1 MFNKRINYKEQI
13 GGDLLGS
20 GGYGCVFRPN
30 IPCDTGKYNS
40 ANYKYISKVV
50 SGKDIES
57 EYNNVGNLNLKKIDP
72 HQRLIVYPIEDCGQ
86 PDNISRD
93 DYEQCKDDTHQNIDT
108 EDGEYHNLIQRYYGE
123 TLDTIRRRK
132 KVNNIEDSITLY
144 MDLFKAVLLLN
155 VNSLCH
161 RDLKESN
168 IVIDDKGKLRIIDLS
183 LLQSTKE
190 PFLHSSENQFSQ
202 PESYK
207 YWDVCFNALTTYEYG
222 YYNRMELA
230 VDGQDNNKDKLIIL
244 IDYADKFCEK
254 FKDIAH
260 IDPSILTV
268 LFQSCVKFL
277 SDIFIHKNVVNKYSE
292 SKLDNIIQS
301 KWDVFMI
308 GVILLQDLSFHKK
321 NTGSEDKDDF
331 IKEFKSII
339 EGMICIDIYD
349 RLTIKDVME
358 SFSDL
363 LAKYQDALDI
373 SKRNLKTFND
383 DIDYISE
390 YKRVPDYDEE

>member
-13 GGDLLGS
+13 GGNLLGS

-30 IPCDTGKYNS
+30 IRCDTGKYSSENH
-40 ANYKYISKVV
+40 KYISKVV
-50 SGKDIES
+50 SSKDIEE
-57 EYNNVGNLNLKKIDP
+57 EYNNVDNLNLKKIDP
-72 HQRLIVYPIEDCGQ
+72 YQRLIVYPIEDCGQ
-86 PDNISRD
+86 PDNISID
-93 DYEQCKDDTHQNIDT
+93 DYDQCKDDTHGNIDV
-108 EDGEYHNLIQRYYGE
+108 EDGEYRNLIQRYYGD
-123 TLDTIRRRK
+123 TLDTIRKRK

-183 LLQSTKE
+183 LLQSTKK
-190 PFLHSSENQFSQ
+190 PFLHSGENTFSH

-207 YWDVCFNALTTYEYG
+207 YWDISLNALTTYAYG
-222 YYNRMELA
+222 YYDKIEIALA
-230 VDGQDNNKDKLIIL
+230 GKHTDKDKLIFL

-254 FKDIAH
+254 FKDIAY
-260 IDPSILTV
+260 IDQSIVTV

-277 SDIFIHKNVVNKYSE
+277 CDIFIHKNVVNKYSE

-308 GVILLQDLSFHKK
+308 GIILLQDLSFHKK
-321 NTGSEDKDDF
+321 NTGSDEKDNF
-331 IKEFKSII
+331 IIDFKSII
-339 EGMICIDIYD
+339 EGMICIDIFD
-349 RLTIKDVME
+349 RLTIKDVTK
-358 SFSDL
+358 SFSEL
-363 LAKYQDALDI
+363 LNKYQDTLGI
-373 SKRNLKTFND
+373 SKRTLKKFND
-383 DIDYISE
+383 DLKYIST
-390 YKRVPDYDEE
+390 YKTVPDYDEE

>member
-57 EYNNVGNLNLKKIDP
+57 EYNNVDNFNLKKIDP

-93 DYEQCKDDTHQNIDT
+93 DYEQCKDDTNENIDT

-207 YWDVCFNALTTYEYG
+207 YWDVCFNALTTYDYG

-230 VDGQDNNKDKLIIL
+230 VDAKDNNKDKLIIL

-260 IDPSILTV
+260 IDQSILTV

-308 GVILLQDLSFHKK
+308 GVILLQDLSFHKR

-358 SFSDL
+358 SFSNL

>member
-1 MFNKRINYKEQI
+1 MFNKRINYKEQV
-13 GGDLLGS
+13 GGELLGS

-30 IPCDTGKYNS
+30 IKCDTGKYS
-40 ANYKYISKVV
+40 SSDDKYVSKVV
-50 SGKDIES
+50 ANKDLPA
-57 EYNNVGNLNLKKIDP
+57 EYNNVDTFKLKKIDP
-72 HQRLIVYPIEDCGQ
+72 NQRLIVYPTEDCGQ
-86 PDNISRD
+86 PNNISRA
-93 DYEQCKDDTHQNIDT
+93 DYQQCKDSTDENIDT
-108 EDGEYHNLIQRYYGE
+108 EDGEYHNLIQKYYGE
-123 TLDTIRRRK
+123 TLHTIRRRK
-132 KVNNIEDSITLY
+132 KVNYIEDSITLY
-144 MDLFKAVLLLN
+144 MDLFKAILLLN
-155 VNSLCH
+155 VNNLCH

-222 YYNRMELA
+222 YYNRIELA
-230 VDGQDNNKDKLIIL
+230 VDAKDSNKDKLIIL

-260 IDPSILTV
+260 IDQSLVTG

-292 SKLDNIIQS
+292 AKLDNIIQS
-301 KWDVFMI
+301 KWDVFMV

-321 NTGSEDKDDF
+321 KTGSDDKDDF
-331 IKEFKSII
+331 ITAFKSII

-349 RLTIKDVME
+349 RLTIKDVVE
-358 SFSDL
+358 SFSKL
-363 LAKYQDALDI
+363 LDQYQATLDI
-373 SKRNLKTFND
+373 SKRSLKKFAD

-390 YKRVPDYDEE
+390 YKTIPDYDE